1 MVGSAP
7 SWPTSWRTPST
18 RTPTRHYCDPSLVVA
33 VLGASPEPLLR
44 DMATFGLL
52 FESLCVRDL
61 RAWEIDD
68 GAASLLELANKVDAS
83 VIGAP
88 AFCAVITPDGYAYRR
103 EDGVL
108 VLPVTCLAP

>member
-1 MVGSAP
+1 M
-7 SWPTSWRTPST
+7 
-18 RTPTRHYCDPSLVVA
+18 VA